1 MPISHGKPQQQ
12 NGSQG
17 AQNGKLGDK
26 VDELY
31 PTDNNKR

>member
-1 MPISHGKPQQQ
+1 MKVPISHGKPQQE

-26 VDELY
+26 VDEM
-31 PTDNNKR
+31 